1 MSDPFDDDDLFDN
14 PETLGLLEAVEERA
28 IQASQKPSTKPRFS
42 QPIRHVL
49 AKPKNSPSSS
59 SSSSNNSRLRKEPR
73 PINTEPGI
81 RGGTGFGWEEG
92 GKRSFDIDRHI
103 GNVKRRESYWNGSG
117 RKGEEEDDESIPID
131 VIMDGSGKYELIN
144 NNRSNSTGSG
154 DEAIITDK
162 RRAQPSM
169 LGESLGL
176 NGSGNGSSGISMQKR
191 KQSEDAIQARRK
203 AMAAAASSVSSEP
216 FSNRQPMSRSNSTST
231 TNIITSRLNNNHQ
244 VQHQQQT
251 NQDQKF
257 NINRSLS
264 RSVSA
269 GAQIFNRSNANAI
282 AGPSRLPT
290 IPSEPSSQSRNGS
303 SENGDS
309 REMSAPPMSQGSAA
323 RAAAIELEVERRKR
337 QELEAELA
345 ALRTQAQAQA
355 QTQASRSQRPPH
367 QDEGQ
372 SGVDVREKI
381 KELQS
386 QVWAAKGEAEMVR
399 RAQKEEHQRHLA
411 ELEKLKL
418 TIQDK
423 DVQIKEKENQAKKQM
438 ENIKHQAVFS
448 NHAAHNSAM
457 KVRQQQSQRFAGG
470 SQSQYRGLPTPVKLG
485 SPSRRRSQPV
495 EEEMT
500 PLIKSVK
507 GKGKAPTSGPTFGG
521 FNNAFAATPTVGPRA
536 KRQKTADLSPQASP
550 TRGPS
555 PSPFR
560 ASPARSQRKSSPV
573 IGEEEVDDGI
583 DWGPGIE
590 RADEGM
596 MIDGEAKEEEETKDE
611 KAELLYH
618 LLNHAS
624 ISAFQ
629 YTLGLTIEPTI
640 YRLMNYRPPIDIEG
654 HETYTQRCSELLKV
668 CGDPEMTFEEML
680 EMVINCL
687 SDMLSFG
694 SKVISDVDQVTL
706 TDIAVYCNILILL
719 TSTTFLFPAVTRAL
733 SSTNITDNLK
743 STVHSI
749 YSDTAKL
756 DTFKARID
764 TDLGTEGGAKKADR
778 DNWFLELADKIA
790 GLAEAICFTSE
801 TSIWKGDELVDII
814 LGLMANHNGPYV
826 VKRGIEVFYVAS
838 RQSCHFRSLI
848 TASDK
853 YQPGSPNESPLVDRL
868 SRYLISAGESEV
880 KGLHADEIY
889 YQSLQTSLL
898 IVRGL
903 CMLSISH
910 PDAVIIMGQKSILV
924 PALVIVLQ
932 RESNK
937 LYGIFGVLQSYKDAL
952 SLLLPTLSLLH
963 QLVFPAPVSAANHQS
978 IESQTQSLS
987 QQQRQESDI
996 SPIGINLSDRL
1007 FTAAQTRE
1015 FNGLQHMFVSAM
1027 GAMAYSQIDE
1037 EVVEEVDQRGIQ
1049 YLSGDLL
1056 ENVVEGPEGDA
1067 IYELYVPLDDEEDQQ
1082 RQDQDLDLD
1091 PEVDPDVDVDVP
1103 MDVDHDDDG
1112 EDEHEHEKETRHY
1125 EKGSRKG
1132 RVDSEDVTEIIEILD
1147 DD

>member
-28 IQASQKPSTKPRFS
+28 IQASQKPTAKPRFS

-59 SSSSNNSRLRKEPR
+59 SSSSNNGRLKKEPR

-103 GNVKRRESYWNGSG
+103 GNVKKRESYWNGSG

-144 NNRSNSTGSG
+144 NTRSNSTGSG

-162 RRAQPSM
+162 RRAQPFM

-176 NGSGNGSSGISMQKR
+176 NGSGNGSSGMSIQKR

-203 AMAAAASSVSSEP
+203 AMAAAAATVSSEP
-216 FSNRQPMSRSNSTST
+216 FSNRQPMSKSNSTST
-231 TNIITSRLNNNHQ
+231 TNIITSRLSNNNHQ
-244 VQHQQQT
+244 VHPQQQK

-257 NINRSLS
+257 NASRSLS

-355 QTQASRSQRPPH
+355 QTQASRSQRPPQ

-372 SGVDVREKI
+372 GGVDVKEKI
-381 KELQS
+381 KQLQS
-386 QVWAAKGEAEMVR
+386 QVWAAKGEAEMIR

-457 KVRQQQSQRFAGG
+457 KVRQQQSQRFVGG

-485 SPSRRRSQPV
+485 SPSRRRSQPA

-536 KRQKTADLSPQASP
+536 KRQKTADLSPHGSP

-583 DWGPGIE
+583 DWGPVIE

-596 MIDGEAKEEEETKDE
+596 MIDGEAKEEEERKDE

-618 LLNHAS
+618 LLNHVS

-629 YTLGLTIEPTI
+629 YTLGLTTEPTI
-640 YRLMNYRPPIDIEG
+640 YRLMNYRPPMNIAG
-654 HETYTQRCSELLKV
+654 HEIYTQRCSEILKA
-668 CGDPEMTFEEML
+668 CGDPEITLEEL
-680 EMVINCL
+680 LGMVINCL

-694 SKVISDVDQVTL
+694 LKVISDVEQVSL

-719 TSTTFLFPAVTRAL
+719 TSTTFLFPLVIRTL
-733 SSTNITDNLK
+733 SSTDITDNLK
-743 STVHSI
+743 SVVHSI
-749 YSDTAKL
+749 YSDAAKL
-756 DTFKARID
+756 AKFRECINAVPE
-764 TDLGTEGGAKKADR
+764 TEDGATKVER
-778 DNWFLELADKIA
+778 ENWYLELADKIA

-814 LGLMANHNGPYV
+814 LGLMANHNDPYV

-853 YQPGSPNESPLVDRL
+853 YQLGSPNESPLVDRL
-868 SRYLISAGESEV
+868 SRYLISASEP
-880 KGLHADEIY
+880 E
-889 YQSLQTSLL
+889 SLQTSLL

-910 PDAVIIMGQKSILV
+910 PDAVIIMGQKSVLV

-963 QLVFPAPVSAANHQS
+963 QLVFPAPVANHQS
-978 IESQTQSLS
+978 IESHTQSLS
-987 QQQRQESDI
+987 QQQREESDI

-1027 GAMAYSQIDE
+1027 GVMAYSQIDE

-1082 RQDQDLDLD
+1082 QRDQDQDLD

-1103 MDVDHDDDG
+1103 MDVDRDDDG
-1112 EDEHEHEKETRHY
+1112 EDEHEEETSHIDKGIGKGKERGRS
-1125 EKGSRKG
+1125 GSK
-1132 RVDSEDVTEIIEILD
+1132 DVTEIIEIVD
-1147 DD
+1147 DDDDD

>member
-49 AKPKNSPSSS
+49 AKPKNLPSSS
-59 SSSSNNSRLRKEPR
+59 SSSGNNSRLKKEPR

-103 GNVKRRESYWNGSG
+103 GNVKKRESYWNGAG
-117 RKGEEEDDESIPID
+117 LKGEEEDDESIPID

-144 NNRSNSTGSG
+144 NNRNNSTGSG

-176 NGSGNGSSGISMQKR
+176 NGSGNGMSIQKR

-203 AMAAAASSVSSEP
+203 AMAAAAASVSSEP
-216 FSNRQPMSRSNSTST
+216 FSNRQPMSKSNSTST
-231 TNIITSRLNNNHQ
+231 TNIITSRLSNNNNQVHPHQ
-244 VQHQQQT
+244 RTHE
-251 NQDQKF
+251 DQKF
-257 NINRSLS
+257 NANRSLS

-290 IPSEPSSQSRNGS
+290 IPCEPSSQSRNGS

-355 QTQASRSQRPPH
+355 QAQTQASRSQRPPQ

-372 SGVDVREKI
+372 GGVDVKEKI

-386 QVWAAKGEAEMVR
+386 KVWAAKGEAEMIR

-448 NHAAHNSAM
+448 NHAAQNSAM
-457 KVRQQQSQRFAGG
+457 KVRQQQSQRFIGG

-536 KRQKTADLSPQASP
+536 KRQKTADLSPQGSP

-583 DWGPGIE
+583 DWGPVIE

-596 MIDGEAKEEEETKDE
+596 MIDGEAKEEEERKGE

-618 LLNHAS
+618 LLNHVS

-629 YTLGLTIEPTI
+629 YTLGLTTEPTI
-640 YRLMNYRPPIDIEG
+640 YRLMNYRPPINIAG
-654 HETYTQRCSELLKV
+654 HEIYTQRCSEILKA
-668 CGDPEMTFEEML
+668 CGDPEITFEEML
-680 EMVINCL
+680 EMVIDCL

-694 SKVISDVDQVTL
+694 LKVISDVDQVSL

-719 TSTTFLFPAVTRAL
+719 TSTTFLFPLVIRTL
-733 SSTNITDNLK
+733 SSTDITDNLK
-743 STVHSI
+743 SVVHSI
-749 YSDTAKL
+749 YSDAAKL
-756 DTFKARID
+756 AKFKECINAVP
-764 TDLGTEGGAKKADR
+764 GTEGGAKKVER
-778 DNWFLELADKIA
+778 ENWYLELADKIA

-801 TSIWKGDELVDII
+801 ISTWKGDELVDIT
-814 LGLMANHNGPYV
+814 LGLMANHNDSYV

-838 RQSCHFRSLI
+838 RQSSHFRSLI
-848 TASDK
+848 TASDQ
-853 YQPGSPNESPLVDRL
+853 YQSGSPNESPLVDRL
-868 SRYLISAGESEV
+868 SRYLISASEP
-880 KGLHADEIY
+880 E
-889 YQSLQTSLL
+889 SLQTSLL

-910 PDAVIIMGQKSILV
+910 PDAVIIMGQKSVLV

-963 QLVFPAPVSAANHQS
+963 QLVFPAPIANHQS

-987 QQQRQESDI
+987 QQQKEDSDI
-996 SPIGINLSDRL
+996 SSIGINLSDRL

-1082 RQDQDLDLD
+1082 HRDQDQDQD

-1112 EDEHEHEKETRHY
+1112 EDDHEEEISHID
-1125 EKGSRKG
+1125 KG
-1132 RVDSEDVTEIIEILD
+1132 RGKGKERGRSGSEDVTEIIEIVD
-1147 DD
+1147 DDDDD